1 MKLFNDLLRDEHYFN
16 TDGHQY
22 GSHTERAVMAFR
34 KVNGMARN
42 FQATPG
48 IFKML
53 AEGKGDFQIAHPRP
67 ASTPRSTSPSR

>member
-1 MKLFNDLLRDEHYFN
+1 
-16 TDGHQY
+16 
-22 GSHTERAVMAFR
+22 MAFR

-48 IFKML
+48 IFKTL
-53 AEGKGDFQIAHPRP
+53 ADGKGGFKIEVPRTR